1 MCDYAGSTNSWCQNE
16 TIPLALFS
24 PAICHWFMLKSPS
37 LCLSDGNFE
46 NPLNLSSAVNC
57 SWCCTLHL
65 FTITHFSSADKVLS
79 ARSAIS
85 TALHF
90 SRRFS
95 CSGRTCI
102 TNFNFN
108 PLYFAGR
115 AWAKSCNVLTIFS
128 SCCQQEISEEECV
141 CESCLFLYFMSFKLW
156 YLNSVSDILY
166 AIPVLF
172 VLLWD

>member
-1 MCDYAGSTNSWCQNE
+1 
-16 TIPLALFS
+16 
-24 PAICHWFMLKSPS
+24 MLGRLTPDVKTKPFLWLCFLQQFVTGLCKKKSPS

-57 SWCCTLHL
+57 CWCCTLHL
-65 FTITHFSSADKVLS
+65 FTIRLFSSADKVLS
-79 ARSAIS
+79 ARPAVS
-85 TALHF
+85 TALC
-90 SRRFS
+90 FS
-95 CSGRTCI
+95 CSGGTCI

-108 PLYFAGR
+108 PLYFSGR
-115 AWAKSCNVLTIFS
+115 VWAKSCNVLTIFS

-141 CESCLFLYFMSFKLW
+141 CESCFFLYFTSFKPW

-166 AIPVLF
+166 ATPVLF